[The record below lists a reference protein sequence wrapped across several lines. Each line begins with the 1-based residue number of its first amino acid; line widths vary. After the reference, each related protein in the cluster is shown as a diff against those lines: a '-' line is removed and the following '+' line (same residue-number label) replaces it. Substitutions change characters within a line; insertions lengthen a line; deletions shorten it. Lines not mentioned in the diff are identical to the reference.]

1 MAYGKLQMATREN
14 FLPASEKIMSTSAI
28 ELCSLT
34 HGIIFERP
42 LLEGKSATV
51 KTMADS
57 PFSKRLA

>member
-1 MAYGKLQMATREN
+1 
-14 FLPASEKIMSTSAI
+14 MSTSAI